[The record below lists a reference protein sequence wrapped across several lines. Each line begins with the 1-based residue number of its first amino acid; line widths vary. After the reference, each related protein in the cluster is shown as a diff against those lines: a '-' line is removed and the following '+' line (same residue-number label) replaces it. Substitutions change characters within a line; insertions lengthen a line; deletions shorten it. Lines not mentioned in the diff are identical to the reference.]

1 MINGKQRA
9 SKRSYRISCCCCS
22 NVHLLFLLK
31 KYSADF
37 SYSNQ
42 GKIKIVAQ
50 QRAALKTQLLLIE
63 ADNRTSLLAISG
75 DNVVPVWT
83 ASDSKEE
90 RADVSQQR

>member
-1 MINGKQRA
+1 ME
-9 SKRSYRISCCCCS
+9 S
-22 NVHLLFLLK
+22 NALLNIAIALLIVVALMAIFFLLLN

-42 GKIKIVAQ
+42 GKIKILAQ

-63 ADNRTSLLAISG
+63 VDNRVSLLAISG

-83 ASDSKEE
+83 ASDKEE
-90 RADVSQQR
+90 ENPDVL

>member
-1 MINGKQRA
+1 ME
-9 SKRSYRISCCCCS
+9 S
-22 NVHLLFLLK
+22 NALLNVAIALVVVVALMSIFFFLLK

-50 QRAALKTQLLLIE
+50 QRAALKTQLILIE

-83 ASDSKEE
+83 ASNSKEE

>member
-1 MINGKQRA
+1 MESNA
-9 SKRSYRISCCCCS
+9 LLNISIAL
-22 NVHLLFLLK
+22 VVVVALMFIFFFLLK

-42 GKIKIVAQ
+42 GRIKILAQ

-90 RADVSQQR
+90 RADVSQYR

>member
-1 MINGKQRA
+1 ME
-9 SKRSYRISCCCCS
+9 S
-22 NVHLLFLLK
+22 NALLNIAIALVVVVALMFIFFFLLK
-31 KYSADF
+31 KYSAEF

-42 GKIKIVAQ
+42 GRIRILAQ
-50 QRAALKTQLLLIE
+50 QRAVLKTQFLLIE

-90 RADVSQQR
+90 SEDVSQ

>member
-1 MINGKQRA
+1 ME
-9 SKRSYRISCCCCS
+9 S
-22 NVHLLFLLK
+22 NAPLNIVIALVVVVALMSVFFLLLK

-63 ADNRTSLLAISG
+63 AGNRTSLLAISG

-83 ASDSKEE
+83 ALDSSEE
-90 RADVSQQR
+90 GADVSQ

>member
-1 MINGKQRA
+1 ME
-9 SKRSYRISCCCCS
+9 S
-22 NVHLLFLLK
+22 NALLNTAIALLIVVSLMAIFFVLLK

-42 GKIKIVAQ
+42 GKIKILAQ

-63 ADNRTSLLAISG
+63 ADNRVSLLAISG

-83 ASDSKEE
+83 KSDRKEE
-90 RADVSQQR
+90 KADVS